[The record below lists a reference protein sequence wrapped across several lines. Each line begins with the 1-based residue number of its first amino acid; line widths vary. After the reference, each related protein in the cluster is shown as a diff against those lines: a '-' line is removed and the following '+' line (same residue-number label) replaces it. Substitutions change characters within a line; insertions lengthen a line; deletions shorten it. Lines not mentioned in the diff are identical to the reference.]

1 MKKQPIIITTVFL
14 AGLLGFSQTASAVGF
29 KDRLS
34 QQEQRIQKGIASGQ
48 ITPREA
54 KKLYQD
60 QHQVR
65 QLRRH
70 FLADGDLSRRERN
83 TLQERMDRS
92 NKRIYQYKN
101 NRHRVPP
108 PRNYDRA
115 WRHFARHY

>member
-1 MKKQPIIITTVFL
+1 MKKQPIIITTVLL
-14 AGLLGFSQTASAVGF
+14 AGLLGFSQTARAVGF

-34 QQEQRIQKGIASGQ
+34 QQEQRIQRGIASGQ

-54 KKLYQD
+54 EKLYRD
-60 QHQVR
+60 QYQVR

-83 TLQERMDRS
+83 TLKERMDRS
-92 NKRIYQYKN
+92 NQRIYRYKH
-101 NRHRVPP
+101 NRQRVQP
-108 PRNYDRA
+108 PRYHDRA